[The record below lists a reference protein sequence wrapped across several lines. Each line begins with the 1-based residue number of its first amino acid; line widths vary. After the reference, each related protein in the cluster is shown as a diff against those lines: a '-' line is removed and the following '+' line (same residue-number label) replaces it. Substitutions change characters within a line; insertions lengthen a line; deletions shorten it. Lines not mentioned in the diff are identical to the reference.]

1 MLSERA
7 TMLAVIRQNVLR
19 AQQRMKKEDLQSR
32 RPRLLAPPTVRV
44 VLPGAGLAPEAR
56 LQVLR
61 PLQDTG
67 EDRYG
72 RLEAPVAGLFSTIHP
87 VFCVSL
93 LKPAPP
99 PSSRVYVNLP
109 NPDIDLQV
117 PEQVLQRRMHARGAN
132 TVPQMTSQQ
141 VVWP

>member
-1 MLSERA
+1 M
-7 TMLAVIRQNVLR
+7 
-19 AQQRMKKEDLQSR
+19 
-32 RPRLLAPPTVRV
+32 
-44 VLPGAGLAPEAR
+44 
-56 LQVLR
+56 

-67 EDRYG
+67 EDRNG
-72 RLEAPVAGLFSTIHP
+72 RLEAPVAALFSTIHP
-87 VFCVSL
+87 VFRVSL